1 MNKYS
6 KLSIRTIARF
16 FYQFF
21 KGYFFKKE
29 KLKKRIYIPP
39 FQRFTH
45 ECTIFLNSSNERGE
59 RGNGQKKTVPILT
72 YQYCHSSKHGKRG

>member
-59 RGNGQKKTVPILT
+59 RGNGQKK
-72 YQYCHSSKHGKRG
+72 QYLYSRTSTANVKMKKKN